1 MAEHPLFENFRK
13 GMAIRNPFV
22 DRLAIGVGQ
31 GKPRAV
37 MTWLRH

>member
-22 DRLAIGVGQ
+22 DRLAIGQ
-31 GKPRAV
+31 WSDRAS
-37 MTWLRH
+37 REPS